1 MVTWR
6 HGDEAL
12 RDPPRCG
19 ARPHGGVLLNKASA
33 PRFSLVVATLGR
45 TAELGRFLAALDAQ
59 TARGFELIV
68 VDQNEDERLLPVLA
82 PYRGRFP
89 IRHLRSAPG
98 LSRARNVALPHAG
111 GEVVAFPDDDCLYPA
126 DLLEGAARFFQAH
139 PRTHGILVRPVGEDG
154 ATLLEYRDEPAPVS
168 RLNVNGR
175 AISFTLFLRREV
187 VAAVGGFDETLGLGA
202 GTPWGAG
209 EDIDYPLRALD
220 AGFRLEYVPGLAVVH
235 PGNRDTE
242 TTLGRAF
249 PYAAGFGRVCRKHG
263 FPAWYMA
270 YHLCRSVGGMLVGAS
285 TARPHKV
292 RVHWRALRGK
302 LHGWRARA

>member
-1 MVTWR
+1 METR
-6 HGDEAL
+6 THAGEAA
-12 RDPPRCG
+12 PPRCDAEPDG
-19 ARPHGGVLLNKASA
+19 SVLLDKGSA

-98 LSRARNVALPHAG
+98 LSRARNAALPHAT
-111 GEVVAFPDDDCLYPA
+111 GEVVAFPDDDCLYPPE
-126 DLLEGAARFFQAH
+126 LLERTARFFQTH
-139 PRTHGILVRPVGEDG
+139 PAAHGIVARMVGEDG
-154 ATLLEYRDEPAPVS
+154 ASLLERRGGPGPVS
-168 RLNVNGR
+168 RLGLFGG
-175 AISFTLFLRREV
+175 AASCALFLRREV

-220 AGFRLEYVPGLAVVH
+220 AGFRLEYAPDLAVVH
-235 PGNRDTE
+235 PPHGDAAL
-242 TTLGRAF
+242 TLRRAF
-249 PYAAGFGRVCRKHG
+249 SYAAGFGRVCRKHG

-270 YHLCRSVGGMLVGAS
+270 YHLCRSAGGILVGAS